1 MSACYLL
8 WIYGVIIS
16 RSVTNSFMTS
26 QKWTGHFR
34 ALGKSVI
41 IELIFDKLAL
51 YSQALTKGQ
60 DKLVNHLSKHQGL

>member
-1 MSACYLL
+1 MSVCYLL
-8 WIYGVIIS
+8 LIYGVIIS

-41 IELIFDKLAL
+41 IELIFDKTF
-51 YSQALTKGQ
+51 SVQPSSNKGTR
-60 DKLVNHLSKHQGL
+60 